1 MTLLFVPFTITHGP
15 TSFNEER
22 TLFRLDMHS
31 WGLLL
36 GVAPN
41 VLIAAGF
48 WTMRRRVAGSSRLA
62 VAACTTICAV
72 LGLSAIADLA
82 FRALGPPFGL
92 FVLAPAAVVVCVSAA
107 PRGAVNARARVPI
120 GVLAAVLTTGLILA
134 LLPAQTSDSFSGY
147 RIFGVLVYATAGI
160 AWAILGLMLH
170 VPEGSTSDPPSAQA
184 DSEVPTRSTPTDRDS
199 MPPAAT

>member
-22 TLFRLDMHS
+22 ILLGLDMLW

-41 VLIAAGF
+41 ALIAAGL

-62 VAACTTICAV
+62 LAACTTICAV
-72 LGLSAIADLA
+72 LVLSAVADLA

-92 FVLAPAAVVVCVSAA
+92 FVLAPAAVVACVSAA
-107 PRGAVNARARVPI
+107 PRGHVNARARVLI
-120 GVLAAVLTTGLILA
+120 GVLAVVLTTGLILV
-134 LLPAQTSDSFSGY
+134 LLPAQISDSFSGY

-170 VPEGSTSDPPSAQA
+170 APEGIPPK
-184 DSEVPTRSTPTDRDS
+184 DSLRND
-199 MPPAAT
+199 

>member
-22 TLFRLDMHS
+22 ILLGLDMLW

-41 VLIAAGF
+41 ALIAAGL

-62 VAACTTICAV
+62 LVACSTICAV
-72 LGLSAIADLA
+72 LVLSAVADLA

-92 FVLAPAAVVVCVSAA
+92 FVLAPAAVVACVSAA
-107 PRGAVNARARVPI
+107 PRGAVNARARVLI
-120 GVLAAVLTTGLILA
+120 GVLAMVLTTGLILV
-134 LLPAQTSDSFSGY
+134 LLPAQISDSFSGY

-160 AWAILGLMLH
+160 AWAILGLIFH
-170 VPEGSTSDPPSAQA
+170 APEGFPPK
-184 DSEVPTRSTPTDRDS
+184 DSLRND
-199 MPPAAT
+199 

>member
-1 MTLLFVPFTITHGP
+1 MTVLFVPFTITHGP

-22 TLFRLDMHS
+22 TLLELDMHF

-48 WTMRRRVAGSSRLA
+48 WALRRRVAGASRLA

-72 LGLSAIADLA
+72 LWMSAAADLA

-92 FVLAPAAVVVCVSAA
+92 LVVAPLTVVALVSAA
-107 PRGAVNARARVPI
+107 PKGAVNARARILI
-120 GVLAAVLTTGLILA
+120 GVLAAVLMTGWILA
-134 LLPAQTSDSFSGY
+134 LIPY
-147 RIFGVLVYATAGI
+147 KHRIHSVDI
-160 AWAILGLMLH
+160 ASLACWC
-170 VPEGSTSDPPSAQA
+170 TPP
-184 DSEVPTRSTPTDRDS
+184 PG
-199 MPPAAT
+199 